1 MTLAD
6 RALDLAAAAYRRTEE
21 IAAALRELDER
32 SLLAGSLLPEWSRLT
47 IVCHLRFGAEAL
59 MRMTDAAVDG
69 LPAAYY
75 PRGRNEQRPTTL
87 RPGEAEGPVD
97 VVTSLSALSDELH
110 TRWSRLTPDQWQV
123 DVVEP
128 ADNRDLGLL
137 PLARLPLLRLTEVE
151 VHGTDLDLALGDW
164 SELFVS
170 VALPFRLEWL
180 NTRRTN
186 HRRFDTRL
194 QGSWLLVANDGPAY
208 LVSVDGD
215 AVTAHPA
222 DHATPASAV
231 VEGSSRDLLALLLG
245 RPVRTALRFRGDE
258 SFARSFS
265 AAFPGP

>member
-6 RALDLAAAAYRRTEE
+6 RAPDIATAAHQRTEE
-21 IAAALRELDER
+21 IVRATNALR
-32 SLLAGSLLPEWSRLT
+32 SSALLAGSSLPEWDRLT
-47 IVCHLRFGAEAL
+47 IICHLRFGAEAL
-59 MRMTDAAVDG
+59 TRMTNAAIDG

-75 PRGRNEQRPTTL
+75 PLGRNEQRPATL
-87 RPGEAEGPVD
+87 RPRPDETPAD
-97 VVTSLSALSDELH
+97 VVASLAAHSEELRICWARV
-110 TRWSRLTPDQWQV
+110 TAEQWNL

-128 ADNRDLGLL
+128 GDNPDLGPL

-151 VHGTDLDLALGDW
+151 VHGTDLDLALDDW
-164 SELFVS
+164 GELFVN

-186 HRRFDTRL
+186 HQRFDTGLR
-194 QGSWLLVANDGPAY
+194 GSWLLIANDGPTC

-215 AVTAHPA
+215 AVTSRRA
-222 DHATPASAV
+222 DATTAATATI
-231 VEGSSRDLLALLLG
+231 EGTSRDLLALLLG
-245 RPVRTALRFRGDE
+245 RPTRKPLHFDGDE